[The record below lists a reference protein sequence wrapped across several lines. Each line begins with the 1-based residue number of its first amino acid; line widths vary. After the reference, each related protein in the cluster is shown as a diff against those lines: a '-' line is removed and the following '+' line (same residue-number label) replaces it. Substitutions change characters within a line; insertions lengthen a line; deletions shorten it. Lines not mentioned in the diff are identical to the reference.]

1 MPQTFKP
8 AANTIATLSLFG
20 GAAVPFLALVTGT
33 TMTGSPYNTKQFV
46 PIDQPAPFSHRHHS
60 YELGIDCRYC
70 HVGVEQSAVAGVPST
85 DVCMSCHSQIWTNS
99 PNLEA
104 VRKSW
109 ETGTRL
115 QWNKVNDVPD
125 FVYFN
130 HSIHVTRGISCNN
143 CHGAINKMELTWKG
157 NKFQMAWCLE
167 CHENPSQY
175 LYATEEVK
183 NGSISPREQV
193 FALYKKLSAGSKLT
207 HTERQLA
214 EGLPQ
219 VVPADEVH
227 EGVAA
232 MKERGLNVSQLKD
245 CWVCH
250 H

>member
-8 AANTIATLSLFG
+8 GANTIATLSLFA

-46 PIDQPAPFSHRHHS
+46 PIDQPAPFSHKHHA

-70 HVGVEQSAVAGVPST
+70 HVGVEESAKAGVPST

-115 QWNKVNDVPD
+115 QWNKVNNVPD

-130 HSIHVTRGISCNN
+130 HSIHVDRGISCNN
-143 CHGAINKMELTWKG
+143 CHGAVNKMELTWKG
-157 NKFQMAWCLE
+157 SKFQMSWCLE
-167 CHENPSQY
+167 CHENPSKY

-183 NGSISPREQV
+183 KGAVSPREQV
-193 FALYKKLSAGSKLT
+193 FALYKKLSAGAPLT
-207 HTERQLA
+207 ETERHLA

-219 VVPADEVH
+219 IVPKDEVH
-227 EGVAA
+227 QGVAA

-245 CWVCH
+245 CYVCH